1 MIARIVGY
9 ILLLVGGAGYISVQD
24 PDVRFPAL
32 GLAGVGLVAIIEGAI
47 SQITQGTAQ
56 S

>member
-9 ILLLVGGAGYISVQD
+9 VLLLVGLVGNANLRD
-24 PDVRFPAL
+24 PDFRLAAL

-47 SQITQGTAQ
+47 SQLTPRTTQP
-56 S
+56 